1 MNITRDTVLEVA
13 FDLLSIP
20 SVNPRDQAQVARE
33 DILGE
38 SEICN
43 FIASW
48 LNKHGVPAEV
58 LHYAPGR
65 ANCVATLGKNKGPT
79 LWLNGHVDTVAPH
92 FLNEESFVPRVSG
105 DSLYGIGA
113 ADMKGAIASMMV
125 ALAAAANNPPEGRVI
140 FSAVGGEEGPPS
152 GTEFL
157 INQGWSADVAIV
169 GEPTHLALFV
179 GQKGGMW
186 VKIKSVGR
194 PGHGCMPDQGVNA
207 IKGLVAYLYTLD
219 KEPPPTFRYE
229 NNIYGKTTYNIGV
242 FSGGHRPNIIPAEA
256 SAILDIRFIPGHTPE
271 QILEELRQ
279 HAELSKQNAK
289 VSCEFV
295 IDVIEGPSEPLGVSE
310 DHPLVSYI
318 IRIMEATLG
327 GPVQLGW
334 APFWSDAYYYYKK
347 GIPALIVGPG
357 GIEQAHQANERVSIT
372 ELWKA
377 AQLYY
382 NLIINIKQLEGGVC
396 YDLEG
401 LSKEL

>member
-1 MNITRDTVLEVA
+1 MNITRDAVLEVA
-13 FDLLSIP
+13 LDLLRIP
-20 SVNPRDQAQVARE
+20 SVNPRDQAQVAKE
-33 DILGE
+33 DMLGE
-38 SEICN
+38 SKICA

-48 LNKHGVPAEV
+48 LNEHGVPAKV

-79 LWLNGHVDTVAPH
+79 LWLNGHVDTVAPCY
-92 FLNEESFVPRVSG
+92 LTEESFVPRISG
-105 DSLYGIGA
+105 DNLYGIGA

-125 ALAAAANNPPEGRVI
+125 ALAAVANNPPEGRVI

-157 INQGWSADVAIV
+157 IGQGWSADMAVV

-186 VKIKSVGR
+186 VKIESVGR
-194 PGHGCMPDQGVNA
+194 AGHGCIPDQGVNA
-207 IKGLVAYLYTLD
+207 VKGLITYLYTLD
-219 KEPPPTFRYE
+219 KEPPRVFKYI
-229 NNIYGKTTYNIGV
+229 NGIYGRTTYNIGV

-256 SAILDIRFIPGHTPE
+256 SAVLDIRFIPGHTPE
-271 QILEELRQ
+271 QILEALRQ
-279 HAELSKQNAK
+279 HAELSRQHAN

-295 IDVIEGPSEPLGVSE
+295 FDVIEGPSEPLGICE
-310 DHPLVSYI
+310 NHPLVSCV
-318 IRIMEATLG
+318 IRIIEATLG
-327 GPVQLGW
+327 DPVPLGW

-347 GIPALIVGPG
+347 GIPALIIGPG
-357 GIEQAHQANERVSIT
+357 GVEQAHQPNEHVSIT

-382 NLIINIKQLEGGVC
+382 SIIINICNKREGV
-396 YDLEG
+396 YAMA
-401 LSKEL
+401 